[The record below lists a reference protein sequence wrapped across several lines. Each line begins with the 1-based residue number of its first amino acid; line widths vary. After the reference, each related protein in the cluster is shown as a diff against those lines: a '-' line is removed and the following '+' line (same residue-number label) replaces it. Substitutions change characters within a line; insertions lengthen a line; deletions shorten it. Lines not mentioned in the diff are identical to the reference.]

1 MTSRCSVKG
10 DELNRIE
17 YKKIYFLFLRDRRR
31 ILKRI
36 TRNAG
41 GRDMTPSP
49 TSEAVEDEQ
58 LISSSTMEK
67 VAATKNYIKNNYNKR
82 LV

>member
-1 MTSRCSVKG
+1 M
-10 DELNRIE
+10 NRIE
-17 YKKIYFLFLRDRRR
+17 YKKKYFLFLRDRRRR

-67 VAATKNYIKNNYNKR
+67 VAATKNYIKNHYNKR